1 MDNRLIFRYHR
12 ERAKAEMVL
21 LRGCRTFRGPEKP
34 THTKEAS
41 EAGTQKGKSTRAMV
55 DPG

>member
-34 THTKEAS
+34 THTEEAS